1 MLDLVTPLVLLV
13 AFALYVLFLKRFD
26 RFKLKSMTAVG
37 ALLMLSLIALDHF
50 VALGPLLAFG
60 LYVAGLAAVYVM
72 F

>member
-1 MLDLVTPLVLLV
+1 MLDLVTPLVLLA

-26 RFKLKSMTAVG
+26 RFKFKSMTAVG
-37 ALLMLSLIALDHF
+37 ALLMLALMALDHF
-50 VALGPLLAFG
+50 FARGPLFAFG